1 MNKINKNKKLLLER
15 LLEIQNKNLFIR
27 ESDINMLA
35 REFQKSPAEIY
46 DTVSFYA
53 NFNLE
58 KPSKKI
64 IKLCQSPTC
73 HSKKNEK
80 LLNFVSDLLNI
91 KIGESNDYISL
102 ETCQCIGMCDKGP
115 IMTINNN
122 IYTSIT
128 EEKIKYILKIEGLI

>member
-1 MNKINKNKKLLLER
+1 MENKKLLLER
-15 LLEIQNKNLFIR
+15 LLEIQNRTSYIK

-35 REFQKSPAEIY
+35 KEFQKSPAEIY

-80 LLNFVSDLLNI
+80 LLNLISNLLNI
-91 KIGESNDYISL
+91 KIGESNSLVSL

-115 IMTINNN
+115 IMSINQSV
-122 IYTSIT
+122 YTNIT

>member
-1 MNKINKNKKLLLER
+1 MQNQNKKLLLER
-15 LLEIQNKNLFIR
+15 LEEIQNKNSFIK
-27 ESDINMLA
+27 ESDIETLSK
-35 REFQKSPAEIY
+35 EFSKSKAEIY
-46 DTVSFYA
+46 EAVSFYA
-53 NFNLE
+53 NFHLE

-73 HSKKNEK
+73 HSKKSEE

-91 KIGESNDYISL
+91 KIGESNNLVSL

-115 IMTINNN
+115 IMIIGNNV
-122 IYTSIT
+122 YTSIN